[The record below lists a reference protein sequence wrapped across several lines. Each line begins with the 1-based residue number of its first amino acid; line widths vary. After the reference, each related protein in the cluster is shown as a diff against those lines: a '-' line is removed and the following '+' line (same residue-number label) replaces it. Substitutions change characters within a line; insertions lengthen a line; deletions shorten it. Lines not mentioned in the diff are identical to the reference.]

1 VPVKVPDEP
10 KERLTWFGRTLYG
23 NRWVSALADAAGVSR
38 QAVHD
43 WPPADVA
50 SMDAHIEKAC
60 DVELQRTIKR
70 VYLLE
75 EILSALRER
84 RSRII
89 RNALRAKR
97 TED

>member
-1 VPVKVPDEP
+1 VKIAIPENP
-10 KERLTWFGRTLYG
+10 KERLTWFGKLVFG
-23 NRWVSALADAAGVSR
+23 NRWVSALAGAAGVSR
-38 QAVHD
+38 QAVNG

-70 VYLLE
+70 VYMLE

-84 RSRII
+84 RSKII
-89 RNALRAKR
+89 RNALRAKK